1 MARMLG
7 DVDPPDLAEKIQ
19 QVKAVVPSRS
29 EEEVSI
35 ALHDNDFNIEKAITA
50 LLDSDEDQ
58 GQVRCMYIS
67 SSLVPRPSP
76 TYSTNVG
83 SYPGLLP
90 HL

>member
-58 GQVRCMYIS
+58 GQVCVMYIS
-67 SSLVPRPSP
+67 SSLVKAW
-76 TYSTNVG
+76 
-83 SYPGLLP
+83 
-90 HL
+90 

>member
-76 TYSTNVG
+76 PLIVLTWGKVW
-83 SYPGLLP
+83 
-90 HL
+90 